1 MSQSA
6 VVYLG
11 TQEWF
16 LRIGFVF
23 WWKHEQAN
31 LGQYSKRGIPSV
43 LQRIRK
49 TVSYVIGVNEK

>member
-1 MSQSA
+1 
-6 VVYLG
+6 VYLG